1 MAIHESHVVVV
12 GVLLGPLVGAT
23 PLIQVVPGMLS
34 CHPVIKSAV
43 TTFIEVRAL
52 LYLLK
57 CAPGGPAP
65 RNQHVIGHVLLIGHI
80 DEVAHVPPMER
91 LRLHEVRLGRLLA
104 AVLHLTLRLLERQ
117 VVRRPRRQ
125 LLASR
130 FGLVLSGNVRTV
142 THFPSLLGWTMISHT
157 SQSYLW

>member
-1 MAIHESHVVVV
+1 
-12 GVLLGPLVGAT
+12 
-23 PLIQVVPGMLS
+23 
-34 CHPVIKSAV
+34 
-43 TTFIEVRAL
+43 
-52 LYLLK
+52 
-57 CAPGGPAP
+57 
-65 RNQHVIGHVLLIGHI
+65 
-80 DEVAHVPPMER
+80 MER

-130 FGLVLSGNVRTV
+130 FGLVLSGSVRTV